1 LWLRHNADAYT
12 LHCDVLYVEKL
23 LRLLSELSVV
33 WNFAFLMIIVVVP
46 TNSVVVAREFK
57 V

>member
-1 LWLRHNADAYT
+1 MQMTPYAT
-12 LHCDVLYVEKL
+12 MYVEKL

-33 WNFAFLMIIVVVP
+33 WHIEFLMNSVVVS
-46 TNSVVVAREFK
+46 TNSVVVGREFK

>member
-1 LWLRHNADAYT
+1 MQMLT
-12 LHCDVLYVEKL
+12 LPAMYVEKR
-23 LRLLSELSVV
+23 LRLLSELSLV
-33 WNFAFLMIIVVVP
+33 WHFAFLMIIVVVS